1 MHCSAVQWV
10 GGVASRRPG
19 VRTRSGAVGH
29 ERSYGLSAARTP
41 GRARRSRR
49 LRNEPHRTV
58 RRALGADQPAAA
70 EGYDSARTVA
80 EIPVSEGR
88 RAQAMKRDPALE
100 AY

>member
-1 MHCSAVQWV
+1 MHCSAVQSV

-19 VRTRSGAVGH
+19 VRTRSGAVGD
-29 ERSYGLSAARTP
+29 ERSYGLSAARIP

-49 LRNEPHRTV
+49 LRNEPYRTV

-70 EGYDSARTVA
+70 EAGYDSARTVT
-80 EIPVSEGR
+80 EISVSEGR

-100 AY
+100 